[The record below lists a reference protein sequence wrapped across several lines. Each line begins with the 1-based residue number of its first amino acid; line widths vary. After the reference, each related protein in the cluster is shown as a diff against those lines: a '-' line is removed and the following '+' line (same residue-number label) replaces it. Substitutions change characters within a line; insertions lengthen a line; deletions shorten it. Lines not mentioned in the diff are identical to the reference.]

1 VRWQLQLPCL
11 LYTYSYIRAY
21 TPRGR
26 RPGRLSGIRTPGLPG
41 PQGREEGREQGREEG
56 LRRAIV
62 EVVCARLPGLRDELE
77 DGLRG
82 QPEARL
88 VQLAAELGK
97 AQDEAEVRAI
107 LGQRS

>member
-1 VRWQLQLPCL
+1 
-11 LYTYSYIRAY
+11 
-21 TPRGR
+21 
-26 RPGRLSGIRTPGLPG
+26 
-41 PQGREEGREQGREEG
+41 
-56 LRRAIV
+56 V